1 VLCITGDHST
11 PAVKGAHSWHEVP
24 MLLDS
29 EYVRPADS
37 REEFGERSC
46 ARGTFGRLNSVKLMN
61 LLLAHSLKLKKFGA

>member
-1 VLCITGDHST
+1 
-11 PAVKGAHSWHEVP
+11 

-29 EYVRPADS
+29 VYVRPTDS

-46 ARGTFGRLNSVKLMN
+46 VRGTFGRLNSVKLMN